1 MLYLYYELWRWHVFQ
16 NKKKRESTIQKVEK
30 LIKEENKD
38 VGVSLFQ

>member
-1 MLYLYYELWRWHVFQ
+1 MACVP
-16 NKKKRESTIQKVEK
+16 KQKEKGIHHSKGEK